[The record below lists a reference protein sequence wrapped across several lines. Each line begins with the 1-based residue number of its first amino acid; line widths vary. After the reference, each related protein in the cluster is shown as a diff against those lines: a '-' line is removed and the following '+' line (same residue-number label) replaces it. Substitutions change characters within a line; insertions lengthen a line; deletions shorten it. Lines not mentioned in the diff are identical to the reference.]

1 MYRNIKEMSDNELI
15 NIALDFADNN
25 SQFNPHFIHAM
36 EETLESFDELTE
48 QQRYALENIIEKWDM
63 L

>member
-1 MYRNIKEMSDNELI
+1 MYRNIKEMSDDELI

-25 SQFNPHFIHAM
+25 SQFNPHFIHGM
-36 EETLESFDELTE
+36 EETLESFEELTE